1 MKRTLVAAAG
11 FALFAASG
19 LANAASWSV
28 FVEPGIYGRVAIG
41 GYAEPPM
48 VYTPQ
53 PVMAVDNG
61 YGQVVEEV
69 VDPAYATDQ
78 PPVYLWVPEY
88 QRLHWAQYCRE
99 YGAVGVPVYFVDD
112 GWYHANVMRRNWT
125 PEQRSWSQRQWLE
138 QDRLARDRYERQRF
152 EQQRYEQQQ
161 RWNAQREWDGQQ
173 QGRWG
178 HERDRRGPPEGQNQI
193 RWGSA
198 QGDGRYEILSTT
210 GGFASGGTTGGG
222 RRDATVYAHENVLL
236 RMSGTL
242 GKEKPLDTGLWPGNT
257 FFGTKKELYLNGE
270 AVEII
275 HQPAAHTDGDV
286 IVFFR
291 RSDVVATGDIFVMDT
306 FPMIDRARGGTINGL
321 ITAVNNI
328 LDIVI
333 PAPTQERGT
342 MLVPGHGRLADEHDL
357 LEYRDMLTI
366 IRNRVQ
372 KMIGQGMSLDQV
384 RAARPTFEYE
394 PRWGATTGFWTTA
407 MFVDA
412 VYNSL
417 KDDKD
422 QLSRGEGR

>member
-11 FALFAASG
+11 FALFAASA

-125 PEQRSWSQRQWLE
+125 PEQRSWSQQQWLE

-161 RWNAQREWDGQQ
+161 RWNAQREWYGQQ
-173 QGRWG
+173 QGRWN
-178 HERDRRGPPEGQNQI
+178 HEHDRRDASEDQNRI

-198 QGDGRYEILSTT
+198 QGYLPPQGNPGTRSQPQPQPGGGQWQGNGQWQHGGQWQQPGNGGSGGNGGRAGNNGGAGGSAYAGNGGAAANGGYAGGNGGYASNGGYPGGRGGYGGNVGQQPPTASQPRGEGRGWQGGGQNAGDRRGDDRRGDDRGQRDERRGPPERH
-210 GGFASGGTTGGG
+210 GGFEHGRTGGG
-222 RRDATVYAHENVLL
+222 R
-236 RMSGTL
+236 
-242 GKEKPLDTGLWPGNT
+242 
-257 FFGTKKELYLNGE
+257 
-270 AVEII
+270 
-275 HQPAAHTDGDV
+275 
-286 IVFFR
+286 
-291 RSDVVATGDIFVMDT
+291 
-306 FPMIDRARGGTINGL
+306 
-321 ITAVNNI
+321 
-328 LDIVI
+328 
-333 PAPTQERGT
+333 ER
-342 MLVPGHGRLADEHDL
+342 
-357 LEYRDMLTI
+357 
-366 IRNRVQ
+366 
-372 KMIGQGMSLDQV
+372 
-384 RAARPTFEYE
+384 
-394 PRWGATTGFWTTA
+394 
-407 MFVDA
+407 
-412 VYNSL
+412 
-417 KDDKD
+417 
-422 QLSRGEGR
+422 